1 MIKGTELW
9 QVNNNA
15 NNRLAVDSLRVARKI
30 IWKKNCSKIKYFKY
44 PWLLKLV
51 LFVYSIYLFTYF
63 SVTLSDIRLA
73 GSVNKSFFTSY
84 GDLH

>member
-15 NNRLAVDSLRVARKI
+15 DNRLGVDSLRVARKI
-30 IWKKNCSKIKYFKY
+30 IWKKIAAKYFKY
-44 PWLLKLV
+44 PWLLKLI
-51 LFVYSIYLFTYF
+51 LFVYFFYLFTYF
-63 SVTLSDIRLA
+63 SVTFSDVRLA

>member
-1 MIKGTELW
+1 MIKRTELW

-15 NNRLAVDSLRVARKI
+15 DNRLGVDSLRVARKI
-30 IWKKNCSKIKYFKY
+30 IWKKNC

-51 LFVYSIYLFTYF
+51 LFVYFIYLFIYLSIF
-63 SVTLSDIRLA
+63 SVTFSDIRLA
-73 GSVNKSFFTSY
+73 NSVNKSFFTSY